1 MGVIMPLYSYF
12 EKYTN
17 IKMVLTAFLRLILQ
31 IKDLQQRVNNIRD
44 IYCTN
49 IFKDFSTIEDLAY
62 TWGRM
67 KDTTEEEDD
76 EDEEIITR
84 SSLKAACKV
93 SFFSCSRSDQ
103 IIDALGLDTRN
114 RLIKSICT
122 NMMSGYDSLFGYEA
136 KGGAIDQID
145 RRYTWF
151 WNLMSEYVVAVEAM
165 LLVMRRS
172 T

>member
-1 MGVIMPLYSYF
+1 M
-12 EKYTN
+12 
-17 IKMVLTAFLRLILQ
+17 
-31 IKDLQQRVNNIRD
+31 NNIRD

-93 SFFSCSRSDQ
+93 SFFSCSWSDS
-103 IIDALGLDTRN
+103 IIDA
-114 RLIKSICT
+114 
-122 NMMSGYDSLFGYEA
+122 
-136 KGGAIDQID
+136 
-145 RRYTWF
+145 
-151 WNLMSEYVVAVEAM
+151 
-165 LLVMRRS
+165 
-172 T
+172 